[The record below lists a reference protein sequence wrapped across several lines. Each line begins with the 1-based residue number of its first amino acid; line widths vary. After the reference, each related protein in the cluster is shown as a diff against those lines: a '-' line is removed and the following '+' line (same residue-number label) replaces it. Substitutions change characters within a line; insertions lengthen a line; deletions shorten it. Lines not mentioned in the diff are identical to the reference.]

1 MRVTKSVS
9 SNDSLVIGHSVF
21 IGSSMSSYTKLV
33 VVSKISSD
41 VKGPLLILVLGVFI
55 GILVLIG
62 GIEIGLEGN
71 KKTKSSEEFLIQ
83 KKNPLVLP
91 PDYSKLPLPKNISQE
106 ELKAENEFDLEKII
120 KKDSKTV
127 KNNSVEKNSSLEK
140 SVIEKIKDN

>member
-1 MRVTKSVS
+1 VLFALFMMKFFWKR
-9 SNDSLVIGHSVF
+9 IGVEIMHKKFVF
-21 IGSSMSSYTKLV
+21 I
-33 VVSKISSD
+33 
-41 VKGPLLILVLGVFI
+41 ILVFFI
-55 GILVLIG
+55 YLTGCQSIKD
-62 GIEIGLEGN
+62 GLEGN

-91 PDYSKLPLPKNISQE
+91 PDYSKLPLPKNVSQE

>member
-1 MRVTKSVS
+1 M
-9 SNDSLVIGHSVF
+9 VIMHKKFVF
-21 IGSSMSSYTKLV
+21 I
-33 VVSKISSD
+33 
-41 VKGPLLILVLGVFI
+41 ILVFFI
-55 GILVLIG
+55 YLTGCQSIKD
-62 GIEIGLEGN
+62 GLEGN

-91 PDYSKLPLPKNISQE
+91 PDYSKLPLPKNVSQE
-106 ELKAENEFDLEKII
+106 ELKAANEFDLEKII